1 MQTMTI
7 RELSG
12 YIHITQINFMTGT
25 STTDKDR
32 RYITTTKKHHQGYI
46 KIINT
51 CTPNNIAPKIII
63 YKAGGIKRRNTQF
76 NNNKYF
82 NDLFINTDRQTR
94 KKSAKA

>member
-1 MQTMTI
+1 MT
-7 RELSG
+7 R
-12 YIHITQINFMTGT
+12 T

-32 RYITTTKKHHQGYI
+32 SYITTTTTTKHHQGYI

-76 NNNKYF
+76 NNNKDF
-82 NDLFINTDRQTR
+82 NDLFINIDRQTR
-94 KKSAKA
+94 KKSAKT